1 MGHTTA
7 MFFRGLIAT
16 ILFAV
21 SIALSNLPAV
31 AQSPLRSGLP
41 RDLQFHRR
49 SQGSAS
55 GRYALRSA
63 FVSRA
68 WA

>member
-16 ILFAV
+16 DSPCGLHRAFESAGSCPV
-21 SIALSNLPAV
+21 AIAIRAS
-31 AQSPLRSGLP
+31 SRSE
-41 RDLQFHRR
+41 FHRR